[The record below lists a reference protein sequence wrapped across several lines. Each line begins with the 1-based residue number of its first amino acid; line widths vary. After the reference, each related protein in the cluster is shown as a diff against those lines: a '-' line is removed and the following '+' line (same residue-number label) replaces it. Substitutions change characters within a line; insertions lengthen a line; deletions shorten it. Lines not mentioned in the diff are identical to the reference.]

1 MCSLKDLNIIPIIKW
16 ESKIYGNIS
25 MCKLCLTEKLWI
37 INSIN
42 NDDNLINKK
51 LELMHKCRD
60 INMFILRNVQT

>member
-1 MCSLKDLNIIPIIKW
+1 M
-16 ESKIYGNIS
+16 YGNTKQN

-51 LELMHKCRD
+51 LEFMHKCRD
-60 INMFILRNVQT
+60 MNMFILRNVNT